1 VRAHAEDL
9 RAEVQD
15 RTDRDDL
22 VDAIS
27 RDHRS
32 AVITAPERAMLDFA
46 VALTHRPAAT
56 TRGDVDLL
64 RTHGFDD
71 RAIAQIVQITALFNY
86 YNRIVDGLGLE
97 PEPEWGPEWGPDG
110 AAHSPRARS

>member
-1 VRAHAEDL
+1 
-9 RAEVQD
+9 
-15 RTDRDDL
+15 
-22 VDAIS
+22 
-27 RDHRS
+27 
-32 AVITAPERAMLDFA
+32 MLDFA
-46 VALTHRPAAT
+46 VALTHHPAAT

-110 AAHSPRARS
+110 AAHSPRSRS